1 MIRTLSQMALEQGF
15 HFKVAQHREFR
26 TSFWNV
32 GEIGHSNGRA
42 LGFFPKIQLPAT
54 EWEIWSGQSFPAP
67 HRMVL

>member
-1 MIRTLSQMALEQGF
+1 MALEQGF
-15 HFKVAQHREFR
+15 HFEFAQNQEFR

-54 EWEIWSGQSFPAP
+54 EW
-67 HRMVL
+67 